1 MERRVGD
8 GCRAL
13 DIEAVLHED
22 STAPLRVGAGESQP
36 QQQLV
41 RPIYSATRG
50 RLQCTVYTS
59 TQLVLTPIAEQSSN
73 DESEIE
79 T

>member
-13 DIEAVLHED
+13 AIEAVLHED

-41 RPIYSATRG
+41 RPIYSATSG
-50 RLQCTVYTS
+50 RLQCT
-59 TQLVLTPIAEQSSN
+59 LLPSSC
-73 DESEIE
+73 SPR
-79 T
+79 